1 MLRHR
6 SRQRAD
12 FSPSVTPRIRNVT
25 KSFTTP
31 ESPVDV
37 KVQSTRR
44 VRDSTASLA
53 SPRSQSQPSLD
64 VRTSAKTATGL
75 SEQLHNETSPARN
88 SRQPQS
94 LPRRRPDPRF
104 YRLMSRR
111 VSGMTSKNPKD
122 GTLSTADR
130 LMSRSVSGMTSKNS
144 KDGTL
149 STADRLVSRP
159 ASSMKS
165 KNPKDGTLSTADRLV
180 SRPVSSMKSENP
192 KDGTLSTTNQNPPR
206 QKIADDLARRRRF
219 HYLATLRRSRQLA
232 TRRRL
237 FRQRHNPD
245 RLQSLLRNHE
255 NSQSKVEAPRRRES
269 LEKPFS
275 EGEGRSEAG
284 QKRDSALFQQSNP
297 PLKPRDGHQNS
308 DAGKI
313 HTDTETKQSVPPS
326 RSLIG
331 DHSGEIHT
339 EQSVPPFKSLTGHRN
354 AKGGRRPSNSK
365 PRPPEPPLKS
375 RTQHRNTEA
384 GQEEIDSDAQRP
396 NPPVKSRARHPHR
409 EPRQRSSEPAAVPE
423 NPQRQ
428 VNHGRWMSYR
438 HRPTS
443 PGQRRR
449 QTTRWQRNR
458 RPVVAFRSESKRD
471 DSNIGFSEHHTARYS
486 AKTPAERYEE
496 TQTEG
501 KGEELKMQQRR
512 RSGGSLRPHRTSTLK
527 SSSSVSDVAPQRKD
541 TRMKKNKT
549 DSHDDLHV
557 GSQSTRKDDL
567 KANSKTDLSGSVEE
581 KYRSLRKENFQSDS
595 PREDTDPNS
604 RDRDKANAQQ
614 VKRTDRDQHEQKPQ
628 MKSAAGT
635 KGLPGPSAQ
644 HTSPTS
650 SKSGNFKTK
659 LNRNL
664 RSHLKD
670 PRMHSLF
677 RTLGAKRMGR
687 KPFSS
692 HSAPNPAKQSQ
703 SSLTSR
709 EGSPR
714 QPAKDTDPRFLR
726 EDKNPSSKLEE
737 EAERE
742 ALGVS
747 GNSRSVHHSHAS
759 YHGSA
764 TTSREPPSLPTLP
777 ADKLPIA
784 HQQMPRAHHSPPRQ
798 APLSGSPASDDPVP
812 DLRQPSPRQ
821 RAFPETLHR
830 AARLSEA
837 QESSS
842 LSASAA
848 EEFPSAENARSSL
861 LSGFVKTTSRSAA
874 SSHKKLLIPTPQR
887 ASSGRNPPTGLPAAG
902 NPSTQQGPSRG
913 SGGKP
918 SSELRQTQGI
928 DAPSESDEEQA
939 LNDDGRFPIA
949 AIAVEDVNTPDND
962 AADFRLSRRK
972 RPSRLRPSEESDLA
986 AEGRRDPAPRGDG
999 DQGQAESGGHAE
1011 DPRQTSQRQK
1021 EKARA
1026 LFPNHRIIDL
1036 DIRYQRRPVPKPVA
1050 EAATPTPETMSS
1062 PERDPEAALSEPGS
1076 KDALSVPRPTKQTG
1090 KPISGKGL
1098 NHVGPD
1104 AATAAA
1110 YRPLLPVGRT
1120 PRLRHRTQPVGLKP
1134 EGLRSL
1140 HGDSRSHEKTP
1151 EGIVEEV
1158 HTPGS
1163 VPGVLGRGTIKPVK
1177 ARVEN
1182 DVVDT
1187 GDEAGTSPAYAVTS
1201 EALDGVTDRSCRDDL
1216 CRNASRVD
1224 AESVTAVDREGLNPL
1239 AVECPPGHRRALRN
1253 QYIVCEPLRARFA
1266 NMTADQLCT
1275 EGRS

>member
-1 MLRHR
+1 MTR
-6 SRQRAD
+6 
-12 FSPSVTPRIRNVT
+12 
-25 KSFTTP
+25 SFTTP

-37 KVQSTRR
+37 KVQSPRR
-44 VRDSTASLA
+44 VHDSTAS
-53 SPRSQSQPSLD
+53 PRSENQPSLD
-64 VRTSAKTATGL
+64 VKTSAKIATGL
-75 SEQLHNETSPARN
+75 SEPLHNETSPTKN
-88 SRQPQS
+88 SRQRQS
-94 LPRRRPDPRF
+94 LPRHRPDPRF
-104 YRLMSRR
+104 YRLVSRR
-111 VSGMTSKNPKD
+111 ASGMT
-122 GTLSTADR
+122 
-130 LMSRSVSGMTSKNS
+130 
-144 KDGTL
+144 
-149 STADRLVSRP
+149 
-159 ASSMKS
+159 S

-180 SRPVSSMKSENP
+180 SRPVSGMTSKNP
-192 KDGTLSTTNQNPPR
+192 RDGTLSTVNQNPPR
-206 QKIADDLARRRRF
+206 QKSADDLARRRRF
-219 HYLATLRRSRQLA
+219 HYLATLRRSHQLD

-237 FRQRHNPD
+237 FRQKQNPD
-245 RLQSLLRNHE
+245 RLQPRLRNHE
-255 NSQSKVEAPRRRES
+255 NSRSKVEAQLRRES
-269 LEKPFS
+269 LEKDFS

-284 QKRDSALFQQSNP
+284 QKRDAALFQQSNP
-297 PLKPRDGHQNS
+297 PIKPRDGHQNL

-313 HTDTETKQSVPPS
+313 RTDTETKLSVPPS
-326 RSLIG
+326 KSLTG
-331 DHSGEIHT
+331 HHSDKIRT
-339 EQSVPPFKSLTGHRN
+339 EQSVPPFMSLTDNRN
-354 AKGGRRPSNSK
+354 AEGGRRHTNTK
-365 PRPPEPPLKS
+365 PRPPEPPPKS
-375 RTQHRNTEA
+375 RTQHRNTEP
-384 GQEEIDSDAQRP
+384 GQKETDSDAQRP

-423 NPQRQ
+423 YLQRR

-458 RPVVAFRSESKRD
+458 RPVVAFRSESKKD
-471 DSNIGFSEHHTARYS
+471 DSNIRFSKHQAAGYS

-501 KGEELKMQQRR
+501 KGEELTMQQRR
-512 RSGGSLRPHRTSTLK
+512 RSGGSLRPHRTSTLEL
-527 SSSSVSDVAPQRKD
+527 SSSVSDVAPQRKGP
-541 TRMKKNKT
+541 RMKKNTT
-549 DSHDDLHV
+549 DSRDDLHLD
-557 GSQSTRKDDL
+557 SQSTRRDNL
-567 KANSKTDLSGSVEE
+567 KANSKTDFFGSVEE
-581 KYRSLRKENFQSDS
+581 KYRSLKKESFQSDS

-604 RDRDKANAQQ
+604 RDRDKANTQQ
-614 VKRTDRDQHEQKPQ
+614 VKSTDRDQHEQKPQ
-628 MKSAAGT
+628 MKSATGT
-635 KGLPGPSAQ
+635 KGLSGPSAQ
-644 HTSPTS
+644 HTSPAS

-692 HSAPNPAKQSQ
+692 HSAPNPEKQSQ

-714 QPAKDTDPRFLR
+714 QLTKDIDPRFLH
-726 EDKNPSSKLEE
+726 EDRNPSSKLEE
-737 EAERE
+737 EEERE
-742 ALGVS
+742 SLGVT

-759 YHGSA
+759 YLGSA
-764 TTSREPPSLPTLP
+764 TTSRKNPSLPKLS

-784 HQQMPRAHHSPPRQ
+784 HQQIPRPHHSPPRH
-798 APLSGSPASDDPVP
+798 ATLSRSPAPVP
-812 DLRQPSPRQ
+812 DPRQPSPRQ
-821 RAFPETLHR
+821 REFPETLHQ
-830 AARLSEA
+830 AARLSET

-848 EEFPSAENARSSL
+848 EEFPAAENARSSL
-861 LSGFVKTTSRSAA
+861 LSGVVKTPSRSAE

-887 ASSGRNPPTGLPAAG
+887 ASSVRNPPTGLPAAG
-902 NPSTQQGPSRG
+902 NPSTQQRPSQG
-913 SGGKP
+913 SGRKP
-918 SSELRQTQGI
+918 TSERRQTQVI

-939 LNDDGRFPIA
+939 LNDGGSFPIA
-949 AIAVEDVNTPDND
+949 AIAVEDVNMPDND
-962 AADFRLSRRK
+962 EADFRLSRRK
-972 RPSRLRPSEESDLA
+972 RPSRLRPSEDSHLA
-986 AEGRRDPAPRGDG
+986 AEGRRDPAPREDG
-999 DQGQAESGGHAE
+999 DQGQAEEGGHAE

-1036 DIRYQRRPVPKPVA
+1036 DIRYQRRPVPKPVS
-1050 EAATPTPETMSS
+1050 EAAKATPETMSS
-1062 PERDPEAALSEPGS
+1062 LKGDPEGALSEPGS
-1076 KDALSVPRPTKQTG
+1076 KDALSVPRPTKLTG
-1090 KPISGKGL
+1090 KPNSRMGL

-1104 AATAAA
+1104 AAAGAD
-1110 YRPLLPVGRT
+1110 RPVLPVGRT

-1134 EGLRSL
+1134 EGFGSL

-1163 VPGVLGRGTIKPVK
+1163 VPGVLGGGTIKPVK
-1177 ARVEN
+1177 ALAEN
-1182 DVVDT
+1182 DAGDT
-1187 GDEAGTSPAYAVTS
+1187 GDEAGTSPAYAVTTG
-1201 EALDGVTDRSCRDDL
+1201 ALDGVTDRSCRDDL

-1224 AESVTAVDREGLNPL
+1224 EESVTAVDREGLNPL

>member
-6 SRQRAD
+6 SRQRAN

-25 KSFTTP
+25 RSFTTP
-31 ESPVDV
+31 ESPADV
-37 KVQSTRR
+37 KVQSPRR
-44 VRDSTASLA
+44 VHNSTA
-53 SPRSQSQPSLD
+53 SPRSENQPSLD
-64 VRTSAKTATGL
+64 MKTSAKTATGL
-75 SEQLHNETSPARN
+75 SEQLHNETSPAMS
-88 SRQPQS
+88 SRQRQS

-104 YRLMSRR
+104 YRLVSRR

-122 GTLSTADR
+122 R
-130 LMSRSVSGMTSKNS
+130 
-144 KDGTL
+144 
-149 STADRLVSRP
+149 
-159 ASSMKS
+159 
-165 KNPKDGTLSTADRLV
+165 TLSTADRLV
-180 SRPVSSMKSENP
+180 SRPVSGMTSKNP
-192 KDGTLSTTNQNPPR
+192 KDRTLSTADRLVSRPVLGMTSKNPKDRTLSTANQNPPR
-206 QKIADDLARRRRF
+206 QKSADDLARRRRF
-219 HYLATLRRSRQLA
+219 HYLATLRRSHQLA

-237 FRQRHNPD
+237 FRQKQNPD
-245 RLQSLLRNHE
+245 RLQSRLRNHE
-255 NSQSKVEAPRRRES
+255 NSQSKLEAPRRRES
-269 LEKPFS
+269 LEKDFN

-284 QKRDSALFQQSNP
+284 QNRGDTSQQFNL
-297 PLKPRDGHQNS
+297 PLKSRDGHQNS
-308 DAGKI
+308 EAGKI
-313 HTDTETKQSVPPS
+313 RTDTETKQSVPPS
-326 RSLIG
+326 KSLSG
-331 DHSGEIHT
+331 HHSGKIRT

-354 AKGGRRPSNSK
+354 SKGGTRHTNTK

-375 RTQHRNTEA
+375 RTEHRNTEA
-384 GQEEIDSDAQRP
+384 GQKETDSDAQRP
-396 NPPVKSRARHPHR
+396 NPPVKSRARHR
-409 EPRQRSSEPAAVPE
+409 EPRQRSTEPAAVPE
-423 NPQRQ
+423 YLQRR

-443 PGQRRR
+443 PAQRHR

-458 RPVVAFRSESKRD
+458 RPVVAFRSESKKY
-471 DSNIGFSEHHTARYS
+471 DSNIRFSQHHAAGDS

-527 SSSSVSDVAPQRKD
+527 SSSTVSDLSPQSKD
-541 TRMKKNKT
+541 PRMKKNTT
-549 DSHDDLHV
+549 DSHDDFHV
-557 GSQSTRKDDL
+557 DSQSTRKDDL
-567 KANSKTDLSGSVEE
+567 KANSTTDFFRSVGV

-604 RDRDKANAQQ
+604 RDRDKANSQQ

-628 MKSAAGT
+628 MKSATGT
-635 KGLPGPSAQ
+635 KGLSGPSAQ

-692 HSAPNPAKQSQ
+692 HSARNPEQQSQ

-714 QPAKDTDPRFLR
+714 QLTKDTDPRFLH

-737 EAERE
+737 EEERG
-742 ALGVS
+742 ALGVL

-764 TTSREPPSLPTLP
+764 TTSRKPPSLPTLS

-784 HQQMPRAHHSPPRQ
+784 HRQIPRPHQFPPRH
-798 APLSGSPASDDPVP
+798 AALSGSPAPDDPVSDP
-812 DLRQPSPRQ
+812 RQPSPRQ
-821 RAFPETLHR
+821 REFPETLHQ
-830 AARLSEA
+830 AARLSET

-848 EEFPSAENARSSL
+848 EEFPAAENARSSL
-861 LSGFVKTTSRSAA
+861 LSGVVKTPPRSAE
-874 SSHKKLLIPTPQR
+874 SSHKKKLLIQAPQR
-887 ASSGRNPPTGLPAAG
+887 ASSVRNPPTGLPAAG
-902 NPSTQQGPSRG
+902 NPSTQQRPSQG
-913 SGGKP
+913 SGRKP
-918 SSELRQTQGI
+918 SSELRQTQSI

-939 LNDDGRFPIA
+939 LNDGGSFPIA
-949 AIAVEDVNTPDND
+949 AIAVEDVNMPDND
-962 AADFRLSRRK
+962 EADFRLSQRK
-972 RPSRLRPSEESDLA
+972 RPSRLRPSEDSHLA
-986 AEGRRDPAPRGDG
+986 AEGRRDPPPRGDR
-999 DQGQAESGGHAE
+999 DQGQAEKGGHAE

-1036 DIRYQRRPVPKPVA
+1036 DIRYQRRPVPKPVS
-1050 EAATPTPETMSS
+1050 EAAKPTPETMSS
-1062 PERDPEAALSEPGS
+1062 LERDPEGALSEPGS
-1076 KDALSVPRPTKQTG
+1076 KDALSVPRPTARTG
-1090 KPISGKGL
+1090 KPNSGKGL

-1104 AATAAA
+1104 AAAAA
-1110 YRPLLPVGRT
+1110 HRPVLPVGRT

-1134 EGLRSL
+1134 EGFGSL

-1151 EGIVEEV
+1151 EGIFEEV

-1163 VPGVLGRGTIKPVK
+1163 VPGVLGGGTIKPIK
-1177 ARVEN
+1177 ARSEN
-1182 DVVDT
+1182 DAGDT
-1187 GDEAGTSPAYAVTS
+1187 GDEAGTSPAYAVTTG
-1201 EALDGVTDRSCRDDL
+1201 ALDGVTDRSCRDDL

-1224 AESVTAVDREGLNPL
+1224 EESVTAVDREGLNPL